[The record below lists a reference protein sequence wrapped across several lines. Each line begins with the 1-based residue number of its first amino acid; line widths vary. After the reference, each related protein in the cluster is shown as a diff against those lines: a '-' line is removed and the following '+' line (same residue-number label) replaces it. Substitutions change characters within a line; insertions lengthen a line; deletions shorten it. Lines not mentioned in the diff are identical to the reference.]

1 MSQNQSEIKEFTSR
15 RRYASIQDFAHFN
28 NLEVLETIESKDW
41 NYGILYGNNKVLIV
55 KYRTPKFFIKSIL
68 AIEEDIAI
76 DIANVLTNLKQKLL
90 ARQLER
96 LVEEAKKHPSLMKQL
111 KQLLK

>member
-1 MSQNQSEIKEFTSR
+1 MSETKSDIKEFTTR
-15 RRYASIQDFAHFN
+15 KRYESIHDFATIN
-28 NLEVLETIESKDW
+28 NLELLETITSGTW
-41 NYGILYGNNKVLIV
+41 NYSILYGNNKVLIV
-55 KYRTPKFFIKSIL
+55 KHRDNRFFIKSIL

-76 DIANVLTNLKQKLL
+76 EIANVLTNLKQKLL
-90 ARQLER
+90 AKQLER

>member
-1 MSQNQSEIKEFTSR
+1 MSESKSDIKEFTAR
-15 RRYASIQDFAHFN
+15 RRYESIQDFATIN
-28 NLEVLETIESKDW
+28 NLELLETIGSGTW
-41 NYGILYGNNKVLIV
+41 NYSILYGNNKVLIV
-55 KYRTPKFFIKSIL
+55 KHRDNRFFIKSIL
-68 AIEEDIAI
+68 ALEEDIAI

-96 LVEEAKKHPSLMKQL
+96 LVAEAKKHPSLMKQL